1 MFNIA
6 QYLEKFKNFGFAERA
21 LKEGI
26 LTSIKEIMNLELDKK
41 DINIK
46 NGEVIFKVTPAMK
59 NAIFIKKA
67 AILKRM
73 AENGVENVNDIR

>member
-6 QYLEKFKNFGFAERA
+6 QYLEKFKNFGFAERT
-21 LKEGI
+21 LKEAI
-26 LTSIKEIMNLELDKK
+26 LTSVKEAMNLELDKK
-41 DINIK
+41 DIIVK
-46 NGEVIFKVTPAMK
+46 NGEVTFKVTPAMK

-67 AILKRM
+67 AILKKM